1 MKLFKNANLVNLE
14 NGTSQ
19 LVDILVDDNG
29 RIKKIDKGIVAD
41 AQLFDLQSNYVIPP
55 FVNSFCDSSKALE
68 NSYGIEVKSAEE
80 KTLAQQLLCVKNLT
94 AGAIILNDRECL
106 RNIDEK
112 EEKELDE
119 ICEKAAK
126 QKEKVFAKVGLTLEE
141 LGAIDKHY
149 GKMLSEVLEDFGF
162 LDRGLVLV
170 GGNCLEKDEL
180 RLLKNYDTQVVLTP
194 NEDGRLGR
202 RPTNLNALRN
212 LDFDVALGSGD
223 FAEID
228 FFAFMRQMILT
239 QRGLFEDQKI
249 MDEKMAFK
257 IACNGNV
264 VGVKNNIEINNF
276 ANFAVISKENS
287 LQEDAL
293 KDLVWCKS
301 KKDVLMT
308 IYRGEFLQKS
318 GEIFMQNLPQYDK
331 IITVIQ
337 QKIRR
342 K

>member
-14 NGTSQ
+14 NGQTEI
-19 LVDILVDDNG
+19 VDILVGDDG
-29 RIKKIDKGIVAD
+29 KIVQIESGISINAEVC
-41 AQLFDLQSNYVIPP
+41 DLQGNYVIPP
-55 FVNSFCDSSKALE
+55 FVNSFCDSSRALE

-94 AGAIILNDRECL
+94 AGAIFLNDRVAL
-106 RNIDEK
+106 RNVDEK
-112 EEKELDE
+112 AETELDE
-119 ICEKAAK
+119 ICENAAR
-126 QKEKVFAKVGLTLEE
+126 EKDKIFAKVGLTLEE
-141 LGAIDKHY
+141 LGSIDKHY
-149 GKMLSEVLEDFGF
+149 GKTLTEVLEEFGF
-162 LDRGLVLV
+162 LDREFVLV

-180 RLLKNYDTQVVLTP
+180 RLLKNYDAKIVVTP

-202 RPTNLNALRN
+202 RPTNLNTLRN
-212 LDFDVALGSGD
+212 LDFDIALGSGD

-249 MDEKMAFK
+249 IDEKMAFK

-276 ANFAVISKENS
+276 ANFAVVLKENS
-287 LQEDAL
+287 LQNDVL

-308 IYRGEFLQKS
+308 ICRGEILQKN
-318 GEIFMQNLPQYDK
+318 GKIFMQNLPQYDT
-331 IITVIQ
+331 IITAIQ
-337 QKIRR
+337 QEIRR